1 MYIVSIAKDTQ
12 AYLIVEKNKC
22 YMLICYYKKQK
33 KSETLKKPFHV
44 SWHIYQTIYIAKMQ
58 FDNLI
63 YTN

>member
-12 AYLIVEKNKC
+12 AYLIVEKK
-22 YMLICYYKKQK
+22 MLHVNLLLQKAK

-44 SWHIYQTIYIAKMQ
+44 SWHIHQTIYIAKMQ